1 MSTLP
6 LQPSPEPCPVCG
18 RFKISCAVV
27 NPLLYIVKCHLCGQY
42 SISGR
47 LFAGLSRTLPNFILS
62 GIIRNY
68 WEMQQEELELSC
80 EKFESLE
87 AFVSKS
93 PIQVPRETDIPAKAD
108 LVLKHIQ
115 RRTEFPGSMVE
126 VNTEM
131 DFSIGFCRTATELSY
146 LLRYLESQNHI
157 DITQITNYSDPV
169 RRCTI
174 LPEGW
179 AYLSGIGTAPK
190 DQGFIAMA
198 FSLGF
203 SDRLRDEG
211 LLPGIEQAGYYPQRI
226 DRKEHNNRIDDEIV
240 AEIRKSKFVVADL
253 TGKNAGAYF
262 EAGFAMGLGKPVIWT
277 CQQSEIDSGNVHF
290 DTRQYSIVPWEP
302 DKLDDF
308 AKRLTQRIEAT
319 IGRGTYV
326 FGVSL

>member
-6 LQPSPEPCPVCG
+6 LNASNDLCPVCG
-18 RFKISCAVV
+18 QFKISRADV

-47 LFAGLSRTLPNFILS
+47 LFASLSRTLPNVILS

-68 WEMQQEELELSC
+68 WETQEDELELSF
-80 EKFESLE
+80 EKLESLE

-115 RRTEFPGSMVE
+115 RKTEFPGSIVE
-126 VNTEM
+126 VNTEL
-131 DFSIGFCRTATELSY
+131 DFSIGFCKNAAELIY
-146 LLRYLESQNHI
+146 LIRYLASRNHI
-157 DITQITNYSDPV
+157 CVAPTTDFSDTG
-169 RRCTI
+169 RRCEI

-179 AYLSGIGTAPK
+179 AYLSGIGTEVK

-198 FSLGF
+198 FSLDL

-211 LLPGIEQAGYYPQRI
+211 LIPGIDKAGYYPQRI

-277 CQQSEIDSGNVHF
+277 CQQSEIDAGNVHF
-290 DTRQYSIVPWEP
+290 DTRQYSIVSWAPEN
-302 DKLDDF
+302 LDDF
-308 AKRLTQRIEAT
+308 AKRLTLRIEAT
-319 IGRGTYV
+319 IGRGRYV
-326 FGVSL
+326 KQEG